1 MAGTQDIRRRIRSVT
16 NMQQI
21 TKAMKMVSASKLR
34 RAQNK
39 LIASRPYARQL
50 LEVLERLARIPVPDA
65 DEEKVH
71 PLLKERPVE
80 NIIYVVVT
88 ADRGLCGG
96 YNANIIRLTS
106 SLIAESEHEVK
117 LVTVGRRGRDFFRR
131 GKITFLGEFIGLGD
145 DPTYSQAREIGQKI
159 VSLYEAGEADEV
171 YLVFSEF
178 VSAMTQRPSRIMLL
192 PIKAEENEN
201 ADQKDIDY
209 IFEPSPE
216 EILNSLLP
224 KYVET
229 QIFRTLLEGKASEQ
243 GARMMAMS
251 AASDNAK
258 DMIGRLTLAMNR
270 ARQAAITTEI
280 SEIVS
285 GAAALE

>member
-1 MAGTQDIRRRIRSVT
+1 MNEVAGTQDIRRRIRSAT

-21 TKAMKMVSASKLR
+21 TKAMKMVAASKLR

-50 LEVLERLARIPVPDA
+50 QGVLGRLAQAPVADA
-65 DEEKVH
+65 DELH

-80 NIIYVVVT
+80 KIAYVVVT

-106 SLIAESEHEVK
+106 GMLAEEKREVK
-117 LVTVGRRGRDFFRR
+117 LVSVGRKGRDFFVRR
-131 GKITFLGEFIGLGD
+131 KVAFLGEYIGLGD
-145 DPTYSQAREIGQKI
+145 DPNYNQAKEIGRKI
-159 VSLYEAGEADEV
+159 VSLYEEGEADEV
-171 YLVFSEF
+171 YLVYSEF
-178 VSAMTQRPSRIMLL
+178 VSAMTQRPSQVKLL
-192 PIKAEENEN
+192 PIAPEESE
-201 ADQKDIDY
+201 APKDNVDY
-209 IFEPSPE
+209 IFEPSPD

-224 KYVET
+224 RYVET
-229 QIFRTLLEGKASEQ
+229 QVFRAIIEGKASEL
-243 GARMMAMS
+243 GAKMMAMS
-251 AASDNAK
+251 AATDNAK
-258 DMIGRLTLAMNR
+258 DVIARLTLDLNR